1 MNALAPIIAWP
12 ELLEDERGLALWDAV
27 EIARAVGGVAIGQFQ
42 VSGVEIDSR
51 DVVPGDLFFALKGEA
66 MDGHKFVPMAFA

>member
-27 EIARAVGGVAIGQFQ
+27 EIARAVGGVAMGQFQ
-42 VSGVEIDSR
+42 VSRCAIAGKGIFT
-51 DVVPGDLFFALKGEA
+51 DLADFITPAS
-66 MDGHKFVPMAFA
+66 